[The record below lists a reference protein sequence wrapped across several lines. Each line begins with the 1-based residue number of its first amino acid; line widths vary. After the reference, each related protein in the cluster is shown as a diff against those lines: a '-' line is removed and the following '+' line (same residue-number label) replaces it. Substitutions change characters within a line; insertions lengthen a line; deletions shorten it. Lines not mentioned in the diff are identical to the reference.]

1 MRLFLSVLESSANI
15 HAKEVIRQ
23 LLCLRDSSSS
33 KPCGLEAAPLE
44 IVGVFDRALFG
55 EFVAQGV
62 LLNPLY
68 HPRDFSIMG
77 FSDVAVKIPFLLR
90 AQRLLAKSA
99 IGASVIML
107 MDSSSFHIRLSKRI
121 RSLQEAGHSG
131 GVIAPIYYYILPQL
145 WAWKSYR
152 AKSLERYC
160 DTLLGILPFEAECYS
175 KQAREG
181 GQFVYVGHPLLDE
194 LESSLLDSRVDS
206 RANATTTSHKPACI
220 VFMPGSR
227 RGEIKRIFPTFYQV
241 AKQLP
246 NAKKLLVI
254 PSTFAQDS
262 SDLASLRTIYEISP
276 CTKGALQDFTL
287 CFDTRSAL
295 MQADFAFICSGTAT
309 LEAAL
314 LGVPFVLAYKSAWLD
329 YYIARCF
336 VHLRYI
342 GLANIFYN
350 ALCGEKPGCGSSR
363 IHQELIQGAMSVEN
377 LLQAYHQV
385 RVQDFIDNAYKLRA
399 YLKHGSARNVAA
411 RLLGH

>member
-1 MRLFLSVLESSANI
+1 MRLFLSALESSANI
-15 HAKEVIRQ
+15 HAREVVRE
-23 LLCLRDSSSS
+23 LLALLDPESKLDSRTT
-33 KPCGLEAAPLE
+33 LE
-44 IVGVFDRALFG
+44 ISGVFDPSLLT
-55 EFVAQGV
+55 ELHQGAIK
-62 LLNPLY
+62 LAPSY

-77 FSDVAVKIPFLLR
+77 FSDVAVKLPFLWR
-90 AQRLLAKSA
+90 AQRELAEVA
-99 IGASVIML
+99 LEADVIML

-121 RSLQEAGHSG
+121 RAMQPPNKRAK
-131 GVIAPIYYYILPQL
+131 IYYYILPQL

-152 AKSLERYC
+152 AKILERYC
-160 DTLLGILPFEAECYS
+160 DRLLGILPFEAEYYS
-175 KQAREG
+175 KQARES
-181 GQFVYVGHPLLDE
+181 GQLVYVGHPLLDE
-194 LESSLLDSRVDS
+194 LESSLLDSRVKS
-206 RANATTTSHKPACI
+206 KATPASSQSLKPCI

-227 RGEIKRIFPTFYQV
+227 RGEIRRIFPTFYAV
-241 AKQLP
+241 ARELP

-262 SDLASLRTIYEISP
+262 SDMAHLQAIYETDSS
-276 CTKGALQDFTL
+276 TKGALQDFTL

-314 LGVPFVLAYKSAWLD
+314 LGVPFVLGYRAAWLD

-350 ALCGEKPGCGSSR
+350 ALCGEKPGCGSST
-363 IHQELIQGAMSVEN
+363 IHQELIQGSMSVEN
-377 LLQAYHQV
+377 LLRAYHQSHA
-385 RVQDFIDNAYKLRA
+385 QDFTENAYKLRT

-411 RLLGH
+411 LLAEHLA

>member
-1 MRLFLSVLESSANI
+1 MRLFLSALESSANI
-15 HAKEVIRQ
+15 HAREVVRE
-23 LLCLRDSSSS
+23 LLALLDPESKLDSR
-33 KPCGLEAAPLE
+33 ATLE
-44 IVGVFDRALFG
+44 ISGVFDPSLLT
-55 EFVAQGV
+55 ELHQGAIK
-62 LLNPLY
+62 LAPSY

-77 FSDVAVKIPFLLR
+77 FSDVAVKLPFLWR
-90 AQRLLAKSA
+90 AQRELAA
-99 IGASVIML
+99 VALEADVIML

-121 RSLQEAGHSG
+121 RAMQPPNKRAK
-131 GVIAPIYYYILPQL
+131 IYYYILPQL

-152 AKSLERYC
+152 AKILERYC
-160 DTLLGILPFEAECYS
+160 DKLLGILPFEAEYYS
-175 KQAREG
+175 KQARES
-181 GQFVYVGHPLLDE
+181 GQLVYVGHPLLDE
-194 LESSLLDSRVDS
+194 LESSLLDSRVK
-206 RANATTTSHKPACI
+206 AKATPASSQSLKPCI

-227 RGEIKRIFPTFYQV
+227 RGEIRRIFPTFYAV
-241 AKQLP
+241 AKLLP

-262 SDLASLRTIYEISP
+262 SDMAHLQAIYETDSS
-276 CTKGALQDFTL
+276 TKGALQDFTL

-314 LGVPFVLAYKSAWLD
+314 LGVPFVLGYRAAWLD

-350 ALCGEKPGCGSSR
+350 ALCGEKPGCGSST
-363 IHQELIQGAMSVEN
+363 IHQELIQGSMSVEN
-377 LLQAYHQV
+377 LLRAYHQSHA
-385 RVQDFIDNAYKLRA
+385 QDFTENAYKLRA

-411 RLLGH
+411 LLAEHLA